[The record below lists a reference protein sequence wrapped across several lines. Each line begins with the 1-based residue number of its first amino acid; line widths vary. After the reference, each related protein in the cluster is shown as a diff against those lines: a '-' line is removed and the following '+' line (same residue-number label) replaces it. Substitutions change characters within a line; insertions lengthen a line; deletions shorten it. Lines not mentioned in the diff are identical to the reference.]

1 MRRGWKI
8 AGGWLVVALCI
19 GVALAWEGV
28 GCGPEPPPEGPEG
41 AYELAALMPA
51 EADGRFFSP
60 KLADLVAEV
69 EVLQQAWMDGVSEVG
84 EADSWQAVG
93 AWMEGSAAAVIDDGE
108 WMIMGWVDPEGE
120 LDLRRWPGA
129 EEALEEGFADQVWR
143 LSRDTPWGPGWV
155 ASDGRRIAVGSDEE
169 QASKWWGLDEGEG
182 FEPQRDHRPD
192 HWPASLASW
201 RVHGELELAS
211 WVAPLMPEADSQ
223 RMERVGQALLGGM
236 ETVHVARPD
245 EAGADDGRRIVEVWT
260 PGAQDERE
268 LLLGLGEARGDLP
281 DLGGLLRSGV
291 PGVVRLSAA
300 PEALFRAWRRTLG
313 VEDQERVEQLLEDLD
328 ETLEVDVMGDV
339 VANLSGQWAMV
350 LLGLEQPFFER
361 AGRERWMSLI
371 RLEAPRMAAVI
382 PFEDRERLRRVLDAM
397 TQLSKG
403 QLRRQA
409 MDRTIQYAWLDD
421 GALEWILILDDDYL
435 VVVDSM
441 GAFDQ
446 VRRWEQSPRPL
457 EGEFAQRQ
465 VDDLLDRRQGVGAY
479 LDLATI
485 RAMVREGG
493 DQELARWLLP
503 VDALRVESDIE
514 GQRERTQIAIWPR
527 GRQDEETQ

>member
-1 MRRGWKI
+1 
-8 AGGWLVVALCI
+8 
-19 GVALAWEGV
+19 
-28 GCGPEPPPEGPEG
+28 
-41 AYELAALMPA
+41 
-51 EADGRFFSP
+51 
-60 KLADLVAEV
+60 
-69 EVLQQAWMDGVSEVG
+69 
-84 EADSWQAVG
+84 
-93 AWMEGSAAAVIDDGE
+93 
-108 WMIMGWVDPEGE
+108 
-120 LDLRRWPGA
+120 
-129 EEALEEGFADQVWR
+129 
-143 LSRDTPWGPGWV
+143 
-155 ASDGRRIAVGSDEE
+155 
-169 QASKWWGLDEGEG
+169 
-182 FEPQRDHRPD
+182 
-192 HWPASLASW
+192 
-201 RVHGELELAS
+201 
-211 WVAPLMPEADSQ
+211 
-223 RMERVGQALLGGM
+223 
-236 ETVHVARPD
+236 
-245 EAGADDGRRIVEVWT
+245 
-260 PGAQDERE
+260 
-268 LLLGLGEARGDLP
+268 
-281 DLGGLLRSGV
+281 
-291 PGVVRLSAA
+291 
-300 PEALFRAWRRTLG
+300 
-313 VEDQERVEQLLEDLD
+313 
-328 ETLEVDVMGDV
+328 
-339 VANLSGQWAMV
+339 
-350 LLGLEQPFFER
+350 
-361 AGRERWMSLI
+361 
-371 RLEAPRMAAVI
+371 MAAVI